1 MNLKQYK
8 LTTNDEIICELVEE
22 TQEGL
27 VIRKALRVIATD
39 DYDTN
44 IRYYQFRPWISFQD
58 DFDDLSILRTS
69 HIVGETTP
77 SNVLVTHFTSAVKE
91 VDDTM
96 KFNKEFDIE
105 ELINGLEDFNEEE
118 VEALI
123 KQKMLEKEFMRDSS
137 DSNIIHFKPGTKH

>member
-123 KQKMLEKEFMRDSS
+123 KQKMLEKEFMQDSS

>member
-77 SNVLVTHFTSAVKE
+77 SNVLVTHFTTAVKE

-123 KQKMLEKEFMRDSS
+123 KQKMLEKEFMQDSS